1 MSKIYDFEEEK
12 LNNELLEKLVAY
24 EEVMPS
30 QAEIEKRE
38 DDLLCKNRI
47 DRRDDKDYLHRL
59 KRLVFDTIGSVST
72 AYQEYQP
79 GNLFS
84 IKRIKKL
91 LCDYDVSLSLLN
103 DYIME
108 CGCDVKDEKIPEIEE
123 LFQSVN
129 ENYEEVS
136 EKELE
141 LEIEKY
147 LIITPKVYEIIFY
160 HLENKTPQCDS
171 LLYYVL
177 RMSHISYYAIIE
189 FLQKEKA

>member
-1 MSKIYDFEEEK
+1 MGKLYDFDEEK
-12 LNNELLEKLVAY
+12 LNNELLEKLAAY

-30 QAEIEKRE
+30 QTEIDKRE
-38 DDLLCKNRI
+38 
-47 DRRDDKDYLHRL
+47 DKDYLQRL
-59 KRLVFDTIGSVST
+59 KRLIFDTIGSVST

-108 CGCDVKDEKIPEIEE
+108 CGCDVKDEKIPKIEE

-129 ENYEEVS
+129 EDYEEMS

-147 LIITPKVYEIIFY
+147 IIIAPKLFEIVFY

-171 LLYYVL
+171 MLYYIL
-177 RMSHISYYAIIE
+177 RISHISYYAIIE

>member
-38 DDLLCKNRI
+38 NDLLCKNGI
-47 DRRDDKDYLHRL
+47 DRREDKDYLHRL
-59 KRLVFDTIGSVST
+59 KRLVFDTIGAVST

-129 ENYEEVS
+129 ENYEQMS
-136 EKELE
+136 EKELG
-141 LEIEKY
+141 LEIGKY
-147 LIITPKVYEIIFY
+147 LIITAKIYEIMFY

>member
-12 LNNELLEKLVAY
+12 LNNELVEKLATY
-24 EEVMPS
+24 EEVTPS

-47 DRRDDKDYLHRL
+47 DKREDKDYLHRL
-59 KRLVFDTIGSVST
+59 KRLIFDTIGSVST
-72 AYQEYQP
+72 AYQAYQP

-108 CGCDVKDEKIPEIEE
+108 CSCDVKDEKISEIEE

-129 ENYEEVS
+129 ENYEEIS

-147 LIITPKVYEIIFY
+147 LIITPKVYENIFY

-171 LLYYVL
+171 LLYYIL
-177 RMSHISYYAIIE
+177 RISHISYYAIIE

>member
-1 MSKIYDFEEEK
+1 MGKLYDFDEEK
-12 LNNELLEKLVAY
+12 LNNELLEKLAAY

-30 QAEIEKRE
+30 QTEIDKRE
-38 DDLLCKNRI
+38 EDLLYKKGFDKRE
-47 DRRDDKDYLHRL
+47 DKDYLQRL
-59 KRLVFDTIGSVST
+59 KRLIFDTIGSVST

-108 CGCDVKDEKIPEIEE
+108 CGCDVKDEKIPKIEE

-129 ENYEEVS
+129 EDYEEMS

-147 LIITPKVYEIIFY
+147 IIIAPKLFEIVFY

-171 LLYYVL
+171 LLYYIL
-177 RMSHISYYAIIE
+177 RISHISYYAIIE